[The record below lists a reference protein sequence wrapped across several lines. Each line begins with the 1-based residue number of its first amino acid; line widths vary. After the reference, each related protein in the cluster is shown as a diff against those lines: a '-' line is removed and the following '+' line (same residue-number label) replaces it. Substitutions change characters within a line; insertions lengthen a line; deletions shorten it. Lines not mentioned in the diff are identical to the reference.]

1 MTYFGFALILG
12 GVTVLLAMWRE
23 FGPRWSPAGAR
34 AVPAVRT
41 GVATRARAGDRVTGD
56 GRAGR
61 RTAAARRRAV
71 AARAEQEALAE
82 AERQRS
88 PVFHPRA
95 EARRQLHAERAAMA
109 RAEAARQAEERAAA
123 EALAAA
129 RAAQTWA
136 GYGYSYGGAAPADPA
151 RRRPSPRRASR
162 REDRPAA
169 VPVEWDAPPV
179 YRGTVYAS
187 AAARAAGHR

>member
-23 FGPRWSPAGAR
+23 LGPRWAPAGAR
-34 AVPAVRT
+34 AVAAARA
-41 GVATRARAGDRVTGD
+41 GAATRARAGRVSAE

-71 AARAEQEALAE
+71 VARREQEARAEAVQERPLA
-82 AERQRS
+82 
-88 PVFHPRA
+88 FHPRA
-95 EARRQLHAERAAMA
+95 EARRVLQAERAARA

-151 RRRPSPRRASR
+151 RRRPSPRRTSR

-169 VPVEWDAPPV
+169 VPAEWDEPPV